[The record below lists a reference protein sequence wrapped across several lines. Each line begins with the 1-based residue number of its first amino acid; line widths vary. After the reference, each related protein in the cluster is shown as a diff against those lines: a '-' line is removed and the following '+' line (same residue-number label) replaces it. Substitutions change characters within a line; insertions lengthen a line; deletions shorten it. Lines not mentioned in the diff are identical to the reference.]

1 MTTVNNPSVS
11 MTDDEAAQADLDEA
25 RGITRRSRTAIEND
39 QYEDQSGISTDSELQ
54 QWLEEQNA

>member
-1 MTTVNNPSVS
+1 MATVNNPSVS

-39 QYEDQSGISTDSELQ
+39 QYEDQSGTTDSELQ

>member
-54 QWLEEQNA
+54 QWLDEQNA